1 MEDIVRYSSVR
12 KYLVLESHLF
22 LKTKFRLFIKFR
34 MEYTERFPT
43 VTLCITVIE
52 EHSFYCMVGIAVEDA
67 ISPASPDLHS
77 CVIVFTCVWKFIP

>member
-1 MEDIVRYSSVR
+1 MEDIVRYSSIG
-12 KYLVLESHLF
+12 KSSF
-22 LKTKFRLFIKFR
+22 LKQKFHLFIKFR

-52 EHSFYCMVGIAVEDA
+52 EHLVYCMVGIAVEDA